1 MHRSPRPALSLACSL
16 GLGCLLAA
24 CARDPAGDA
33 DSTGEPA
40 SSDVSASTGAA
51 TTAAATTT
59 GEAPT
64 TDATTNASTGGEQD
78 GVTYYRD
85 VKPLLDTRCVQCH
98 SPGNIAPF
106 SLSTHAEA
114 APFAS
119 ALVDA
124 ADAGTM
130 PPFPPDAACRDY
142 SHNVTLTDAQR
153 ELLRAWSDAGAPAGD
168 PASEPQK
175 PPQPGDDIVYDLE
188 LQLPAPYVPAI
199 LPDDYRCFLIDWPK
213 DTETF
218 VTALDVIPGERQIV
232 HHVITYAIEPQDA
245 DTYRALEDADP
256 DPGYLCYGGP
266 GASAESQ
273 YRVPWLSAW
282 APGAAGGAFP
292 AGTGLRVQPG
302 SLLAVQVHYH
312 GLPGAKPDQSKIRMR
327 TAATVDRPAVI
338 MPFTNLD
345 WVLGNEEMHIPAG
358 DPDVMLSTELD
369 MTQFLTFLF
378 PKGPFKGVQP
388 FVIHAAGTHQHTLG
402 TRNKLSV
409 VRQGGEECLLDIPR
423 WDFNWQGTY
432 DFSGATTVRPGDRIR
447 LECHWDNSAQNQP
460 IVDGVQQPPHDLGW
474 GEKTSDEMCLGLL
487 YVSAE

>member
-1 MHRSPRPALSLACSL
+1 MHRSSPRPALSLAL
-16 GLGCLLAA
+16 LLAA
-24 CARDPAGDA
+24 CGGDPAGSA
-33 DSTGEPA
+33 DDTATP
-40 SSDVSASTGAA
+40 ASTGD
-51 TTAAATTT
+51 TADTHSSSAS
-59 GEAPT
+59 GDAPT
-64 TDATTNASTGGEQD
+64 TSPDSTSEAASSTGAEPV

-85 VKPLLDTRCVQCH
+85 VKPLLDARCVQCH

-106 SLSTHAEA
+106 SLTTHEEA
-114 APFAS
+114 APFA
-119 ALVDA
+119 ATLVDA

-168 PASEPQK
+168 PASEPPA
-175 PPQPGDDIVYDLE
+175 PPQPGADIIYDLE

-213 DTETF
+213 DQETF

-232 HHVITYAIEPQDA
+232 HHVITYAIEPQDVP
-245 DTYRALEDADP
+245 TYRALEDADP

-266 GASAESQ
+266 GASEESQ

-282 APGAAGGAFP
+282 APGSAGGAFP

-302 SLLAVQVHYH
+302 SVIAVQVHYH
-312 GLPGAKPDQSKIRMR
+312 GFPGAKPDQSRIRIR
-327 TAATVDRPAVI
+327 TAPQVDRPAVI

-345 WVLGNEEMHIPAG
+345 WVLGTEEMHIPAG
-358 DPDVMLSTELD
+358 DPDVMLSHALD
-369 MTQFLTFLF
+369 MTQYLTFLF

-388 FVIHAAGTHQHTLG
+388 FVVHAAGTHQHTLG
-402 TRNKLSV
+402 TRNKLSII
-409 VRQGGEECLLDIPR
+409 RPDGEDCLLEIPR

-432 DFSGATTVRPGDRIR
+432 EFGATTTVRPGDRVRI
-447 LECHWDNSAQNQP
+447 ECHWDNSAENQP
-460 IVDGVQQPPHDLGW
+460 IVDGVRQTPKDLGW
-474 GEKTSDEMCLGLL
+474 GENTSDEMCLGML
-487 YVSAE
+487 YITAE